1 MPSASRRQVV
11 SPLPPPPRT
20 LYALGLEGSANKLGC
35 GITSHAPDGSVSIL
49 SNVRHTYVTPPGHG
63 FQPGDTSRHHRQWI
77 LQVVGEAVRRSGK
90 TLEEC
95 DCICFTKGPGMGAP
109 LASVA
114 LVARTLSMQYNV
126 PLVPVNHCVGHI
138 EMGRTITGAQNPVVL
153 YVSGGNTQVIAY
165 SAQRY
170 RIFGETLDI
179 AVGNCL
185 DRFARVIGL
194 SNDPSPGYNIEREA
208 KKGKYL
214 LPLPYATKGMDVALG
229 GILASVEAYTR
240 DKRFKPN
247 PGSKIPAFGTGDAS
261 GSTEDW
267 GKMANG
273 ETWSGDGRHV
283 GRPLGQDGT
292 EVEEEDEEGENPN
305 DPLARTA
312 AQVDEITPADLCFS
326 LQEHVFS
333 MLVEI
338 TERAMAHIGSK
349 EVLIVGGVGANNR
362 LQKMMGVMA
371 EERGGKVFATDERF
385 CIDNGIMIAHAGL
398 LSFRMGHTIPLE
410 KSTVTQRFR
419 TDAPFISWRA

>member
-1 MPSASRRQVV
+1 
-11 SPLPPPPRT
+11 
-20 LYALGLEGSANKLGC
+20 
-35 GITSHAPDGSVSIL
+35 
-49 SNVRHTYVTPPGHG
+49 
-63 FQPGDTSRHHRQWI
+63 
-77 LQVVGEAVRRSGK
+77 
-90 TLEEC
+90 
-95 DCICFTKGPGMGAP
+95 MGAP
-109 LASVA
+109 LSSVVI
-114 LVARTLSMQYNV
+114 VARTLSLQYNV

-138 EMGRTITGAQNPVVL
+138 EMGRTITGARNPVVL

-194 SNDPSPGYNIEREA
+194 SNDPSPGYNIEKEA

-214 LPLPYATKGMDVALG
+214 LPLPYATKGMDVSLG
-229 GILASVEAYTR
+229 GILTSVEAYTR

-247 PGSKIPAFGTGDAS
+247 ESATLAKPGGAA
-261 GSTEDW
+261 EW
-267 GKMANG
+267 GQMANG

-283 GRPLGQDGT
+283 GGLTADG
-292 EVEEEDEEGENPN
+292 DDQLASLPPS
-305 DPLARTA
+305 DPLARQA
-312 AQVDEITPADLCFS
+312 SQLSEITPADLCFS

-349 EVLIVGGVGANNR
+349 EVLIVGGVGANSR
-362 LQKMMGVMA
+362 LQQMMGIMA
-371 EERGGKVFATDERF
+371 AERGGKVFATDERF

-419 TDAPFISWRA
+419 TDAPLINWRA